1 MLATRLVGRVKTVLG
16 ADIGVRTLFEAP
28 TVAALAARIDGA
40 DTGHDPFG
48 VVLPLR
54 TGGSRTPLFC
64 VHPAGGFGWVYSA
77 LLRHT
82 DREQPLYAL
91 QARGL
96 ARQEPL
102 PDDIDAMAR
111 DYAEQI
117 RKTVPE
123 GPYEILGW
131 SFGGLVA
138 HAVAARLQAE
148 GAEVSLLAVLDGYPD
163 AYDGTE
169 HEVGEEQVL
178 AILLNAAGIDRAE
191 TFGAA
196 PLERAAVLDALRGS
210 GSALGNLDDDAVG
223 RMVTVFLNNTRLI
236 QNFRPQQFTGDMVF
250 FAAAAGHHDPAL
262 TPGNWSPYVTGR
274 IEEHHLD
281 TDHAGLARP
290 EALGAVA
297 RTLAQRAT
305 PQAGH

>member
-1 MLATRLVGRVKTVLG
+1 
-16 ADIGVRTLFEAP
+16 
-28 TVAALAARIDGA
+28 
-40 DTGHDPFG
+40 

-191 TFGAA
+191 AFGAA

-297 RTLAQRAT
+297 RTLAQRDT